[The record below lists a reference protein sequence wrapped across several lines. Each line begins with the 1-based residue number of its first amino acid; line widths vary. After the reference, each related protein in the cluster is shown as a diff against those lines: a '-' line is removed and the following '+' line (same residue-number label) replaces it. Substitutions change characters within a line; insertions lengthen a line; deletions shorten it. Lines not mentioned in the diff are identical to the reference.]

1 MKKLIRIIRLLN
13 LPCDEVVRLVS
24 QSFDADLPWD
34 ERAAIRSHL
43 VYCTAC
49 RRFRRQMVLLRDLLE
64 RYAEQPHLADHS
76 PDAFLSDEARTRIKR
91 ALSPPLE

>member
-13 LPCDEVVRLVS
+13 LPCDEIVRLVS

-43 VYCTAC
+43 LYCTAC
-49 RRFRRQMVLLRDLLE
+49 RRFRRQMVMLRDLLR
-64 RYAEQPHLADHS
+64 RYVEQPHQADDS
-76 PDAFLSDEARTRIKR
+76 PVAFLSDDARQRIKR
-91 ALSPPLE
+91 ALSTPLK